1 MIEIIPAGKATVSPA
16 HERLADLKELLQM
29 EQNSDNPSQ
38 SYIEDLKQSI
48 EEQERRCQNSSHG

>member
-1 MIEIIPAGKATVSPA
+1 
-16 HERLADLKELLQM
+16 LQM